1 MMVMRVQRIETG
13 LRALCAALAI
23 QVAQGAMTASAQQD
37 SPFRR
42 NEPVVTV
49 TPSPYVGFDT
59 RDVKTL
65 SPERIEGLR
74 RGAGLGYALAAEL
87 NGLPGP
93 MHVLELQKPLELSP
107 DQLRRTQALFER
119 MRKEAIAAGE
129 ALIAAEAHLDRMFV
143 LGHASAERIAA
154 QTQVAA
160 AQEAR
165 LRAIHLTAHLE
176 QAAILTPDQIAS
188 YVRLRG
194 YQAPGAGHGSH
205 GGHGGHPPLRQ

>member
-1 MMVMRVQRIETG
+1 MKQHAV
-13 LRALCAALAI
+13 LAAAIVLAGSAA
-23 QVAQGAMTASAQQD
+23 VAQGPE

-59 RDVKTL
+59 REVKTIP
-65 SPERIEGLR
+65 PERLEGLR

-93 MHVLELQKPLELSP
+93 MHVLELANGL
-107 DQLRRTQALFER
+107 QLTAEQRQRTQALFER
-119 MRKEAIAAGE
+119 MRREAIAAGE
-129 ALIAAEAHLDRMFV
+129 ALIAAEAHLDRMFQ
-143 LGHASAERIAA
+143 LGHASAERIVA

-165 LRAIHLTAHLE
+165 LRAIHLSAHLE
-176 QAAILTPDQIAS
+176 MRDILTAGQIES
-188 YVRLRG
+188 YLRLRG
-194 YQAPGAGHGSH
+194 YAAAEGGIVHGPGHHPPAGHSV
-205 GGHGGHPPLRQ
+205 PRP